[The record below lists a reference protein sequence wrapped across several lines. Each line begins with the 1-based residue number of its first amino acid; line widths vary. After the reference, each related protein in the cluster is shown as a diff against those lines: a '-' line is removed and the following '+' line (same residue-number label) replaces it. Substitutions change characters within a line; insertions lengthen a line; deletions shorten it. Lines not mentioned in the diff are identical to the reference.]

1 MEMKYMEKRKIKV
14 DDFELRVIVKALI
27 KLRNKRIAD
36 GKTAEDIDAL
46 LFCLQS

>member
-1 MEMKYMEKRKIKV
+1 MRKRKIKV

-36 GKTAEDIDAL
+36 GKPAEAIGSL